1 MVMKAKV
8 LLITLIGIF
17 SMLSMSVK
25 AQDGDSDETETIYVG
40 KGDNVNI
47 GNKPQHSPRKNTA
60 KTTLD
65 VLYIKFTSDVSDVTI
80 SIYKDG
86 VEVVN
91 NYEGD
96 VSYGTVLPFY
106 LSQYGVGTYEVYVL
120 SAVDI
125 IASGE
130 MEVVEQ

>member
-1 MVMKAKV
+1 MKAKM
-8 LLITLIGIF
+8 LLITLIGIL
-17 SMLSMSVK
+17 SMLSMNVK
-25 AQDGDSDETETIYVG
+25 AQNDDSDNESIYT
-40 KGDNVNI
+40 GDPLK
-47 GNKPQHSPRKNTA
+47 NKPQRAFRKSCMK
-60 KTTLD
+60 KTQD

-106 LSQYGVGTYEVYVL
+106 LSQYGLGTYDVYVL
-120 SAVDI
+120 SAADVI
-125 IASGE
+125 TSGE
-130 MEVVEQ
+130 IEVVEQ